1 MYRGRLLA
9 VPPQI
14 GIEKPTH
21 SNTGHN
27 DRYSI
32 SITGEPGVPTLIQ
45 SPLVSPF
52 IVFIDI
58 GLSPTPTLCNPFTL
72 LLSLLNAFHNLW
84 IFLITDYI
92 TSNKSICQV
101 FYYKIYIF
109 QNYQSS
115 F

>member
-9 VPPQI
+9 VRPQI

-21 SNTGHN
+21 SNTGQS

-101 FYYKIYIF
+101 FCYKIYIF